1 MADILNIVIN
11 ATAISAL
18 YAMVAIG
25 FTLIFGVGGV
35 FNLAHGG
42 LITLGGFGGYMVA
55 NVWSQNIFVGV
66 LAGVIVSAVC
76 GAVIYLSVVR
86 NLRNPIIIMI
96 FTLVI
101 GFFIQ
106 HTLRIF
112 ITGARISTTSLVD
125 GQTTMFGQEVQ
136 NNMIVIF
143 VLSWIVIVALFIL
156 VNRTKTG
163 KAILAI
169 SMSQKGANLVGIDE
183 TRVNLYTWL
192 IGGGF
197 AGLAG
202 ILLVSFQTG
211 GWNMGIEPLILSFA
225 IVILGGLGS
234 IRGSVIGAYVVG
246 FIETITTSL
255 ISPELTGVTALVVL
269 FAVLLIRPKGLFG
282 RETADKAIAEGGFEL

>member
-1 MADILNIVIN
+1 MANLLNIVIN

-55 NVWSQNIFVGV
+55 NVWSQNIYVGV
-66 LAGVIVSAVC
+66 LAGVTVSAIC
-76 GAVIYLSVVR
+76 GVVIYLSVVR

-106 HTLRIF
+106 HLLRIF
-112 ITGARISTTSLVD
+112 VTGARISTSTLVA
-125 GQTTMFGQEVQ
+125 GQTVILGQDVQ

-143 VLSWIVIVALFIL
+143 ALSWIVIVSLFIL

-163 KAILAI
+163 KAIIAI

-183 TRVNLYTWL
+183 TRVNMYTWL

-211 GWNMGIEPLILSFA
+211 SWNMGIEPLILSFA

-246 FIETITTSL
+246 FMETITTSL
-255 ISPELTGVTALVVL
+255 ISPELTGVTALVL
-269 FAVLLIRPKGLFG
+269 LLAVLLVRPQGLFG
-282 RETADKAIAEGGFEL
+282 RETADKALAQGGFEV